1 MTKKI
6 DRRKFNKGHKGVS
19 GRKPKSAEMALVDQL
34 SIYDSVAQDKLIELI
49 KGGNMKAI
57 SLFYAYRYG
66 KPRETKDVKIIS
78 EQPLFEIS
86 YDDIVEDIIEDTDE

>member
-34 SIYDSVAQDKLIELI
+34 SIYDTLAQHKLIELI
-49 KGGNMKAI
+49 NGGNMKALQ
-57 SLFYAYRYG
+57 LFYAYRYG
-66 KPRETKDVKIIS
+66 KPKETKDIKVIN